1 MSSLQ
6 VSLAQRR
13 PDLSTESAPLCYVVA
28 PSVSAVTFTPWK
40 SGIWVLPWI
49 HFLAAHH
56 SVHAKGERI
65 EFTFAHHAV
74 VAEGLRLAS
83 LLPEIAAARL
93 SALREIPDHF
103 AVDAS
108 AKEPY
113 VLRLV
118 ITSRLEIARGMEAGV
133 DSSSKL
139 I

>member
-1 MSSLQ
+1 MSTLQ
-6 VSLAQRR
+6 ASLAQRR
-13 PDLSTESAPLCYVVA
+13 PDIVTEGSPLCYAVA

-56 SVHAKGERI
+56 SAHAKGERI

-83 LLPEIAAARL
+83 LMPEIAAARL

-103 AVDAS
+103 AADMP
-108 AKEPY
+108 AKEPC

-118 ITSRLEIARGMEAGV
+118 ITSRLGIAGGLEAGAV
-133 DSSSKL
+133 SS
-139 I
+139 